1 MLEISFVYYTRI
13 KTTTHNKNSF
23 FIMVINNISTSA
35 ILSSFSPLNSD
46 ELRKMAPSIFTDGP
60 KDNLSDRYEFVPTSD
75 IINFMENQGWFPI
88 DAKEVKTRK
97 EENKGFQRHLVRFRH
112 PELSF
117 NEINDDSNYIDI
129 LLTNSHDGM
138 SSFTFQIG
146 IFRLVCSNGLIV
158 KQADFGTVRVRHLT
172 KDSNSETFH
181 SQLLEAITTLVNQL
195 PKTVEAIEIM
205 QNTMLN
211 SNQIKELA
219 TKAIY
224 SRFDKKAKN
233 IDIDYVVN
241 QLITSDR
248 KEDERDNVWNN
259 YNKIQEKLLNGT
271 YSYINKTNNKLRK
284 ARPVNNIVQA
294 TKLNAELFDMAY
306 GYV

>member
-1 MLEISFVYYTRI
+1 
-13 KTTTHNKNSF
+13 
-23 FIMVINNISTSA
+23 
-35 ILSSFSPLNSD
+35 
-46 ELRKMAPSIFTDGP
+46 
-60 KDNLSDRYEFVPTSD
+60 
-75 IINFMENQGWFPI
+75 
-88 DAKEVKTRK
+88 
-97 EENKGFQRHLVRFRH
+97 
-112 PELSF
+112 
-117 NEINDDSNYIDI
+117 
-129 LLTNSHDGM
+129 M

-181 SQLLEAITTLVNQL
+181 SQLLEVITTLVNQL